1 MELPKNITQIGE
13 ADKHCRIY
21 VEDYVVSYIKQMN
34 GIAQNKEI
42 AIALYGRKTVEAG
55 VTYLFAYGSAKLN
68 FLQKTVRHL
77 SQAQEQEIEK
87 LRKKYFSEMT
97 FLGYRI
103 LNGEMVEGFYI
114 CEQDIC
120 RYVEGYAQF
129 YEKNDSMLAYM
140 LENREE
146 EAKPEE
152 VDREKYEVV
161 RKRQEERKRQQETG
175 CVTRKPRDE
184 QQPYGEWTVYNEQRQ
199 YEDRQQEGRQS
210 YESKYADMNQ
220 QSCEGLQMWNA
231 RNKEK
236 IKREKDNVIQMP
248 TVGLRRMKMAATGV
262 FVLLCVVALAL
273 MQQES
278 TGESLGEAARQAM
291 NNMMEQ
297 RLPDA
302 AQEPAANST
311 LVAEDKLEEALRQ
324 ENGAVSASG
333 TAGTK
338 ETAGNT
344 EDTEN
349 AQNIGDAGN
358 AKTTENADAAH
369 PDENSTNE
377 TTEASDNSIAEN
389 STEVTQGATTEPSE
403 AIKAQETAVQP
414 MAYTIQK
421 GDTLI
426 GISLRNY
433 GSNSR
438 VSEICKMNG
447 IKDPDDIK
455 IGQEIF
461 LP

>member
-42 AIALYGRKTVEAG
+42 AIALYGRKTVEDG
-55 VTYLFAYGSAKLN
+55 VSYLFAYGSAKLN

-152 VDREKYEVV
+152 VDQEKYEAV
-161 RKRQEERKRQQETG
+161 RKRQEERK
-175 CVTRKPRDE
+175 K
-184 QQPYGEWTVYNEQRQ
+184 QQPKEQWL
-199 YEDRQQEGRQS
+199 QEGRQMHGDW
-210 YESKYADMNQ
+210 KTHAGAQPRKTGN
-220 QSCEGLQMWNA
+220 
-231 RNKEK
+231 REK
-236 IKREKDNVIQMP
+236 PRYEKDNVIQMP

-262 FVLLCVVALAL
+262 FVLLCVMALAL

-291 NNMMEQ
+291 SNMMEQ

-302 AQEPAANST
+302 VQEPAANST

-324 ENGAVSASG
+324 ENGAASASE

-338 ETAGNT
+338 ETAENT
-344 EDTEN
+344 GDTEN
-349 AQNIGDAGN
+349 VQNVGDAGN
-358 AKTTENADAAH
+358 AETTENADTAQ

-377 TTEASDNSIAEN
+377 TTEVSDSSIAEN
-389 STEVTQGATTEPSE
+389 STEVTQGATTDSTPANAETTASQTAKAETTESSE
-403 AIKAQETAVQP
+403 AIKTQETAVQP
-414 MAYTIQK
+414 TVYTIQK

-438 VSEICKMNG
+438 VSDICRMNG